1 MPVVALIRAPH
12 ILVQAKP
19 TCIEILLS
27 DFYTVTL
34 IYCVIQHRRYI
45 TRLRTEYSWESCVLN
60 SIIRGYIYAPDRGSA
75 IRRRAPIRGPLRLL
89 ISVGSAVEH
98 RSAKKLRIIV
108 PIHKKH
114 RHGKK
119 EASIS
124 ISTLLRIGSQSG
136 QRQDIQIARPSYE
149 NPDFIN
155 ILGRQW
161 HKHEGYSLAYPES
174 LLAVVSMYRAGLD
187 LMGLVGT
194 PALAFT
200 VIPLL
205 VLPAGMLDDDM
216 SFLLDWNTS
225 GDALPTE
232 LPLVPSPP

>member
-1 MPVVALIRAPH
+1 M
-12 ILVQAKP
+12 
-19 TCIEILLS
+19 S
-27 DFYTVTL
+27 
-34 IYCVIQHRRYI
+34 
-45 TRLRTEYSWESCVLN
+45 
-60 SIIRGYIYAPDRGSA
+60 
-75 IRRRAPIRGPLRLL
+75 
-89 ISVGSAVEH
+89 
-98 RSAKKLRIIV
+98 
-108 PIHKKH
+108 
-114 RHGKK
+114 
-119 EASIS
+119 
-124 ISTLLRIGSQSG
+124 
-136 QRQDIQIARPSYE
+136 
-149 NPDFIN
+149 
-155 ILGRQW
+155 GRQW